1 VVVGQDDK
9 EPIANAARFVYTIAH
24 GGDYQKDWKE
34 DDEST
39 TTKKTA
45 KEAEKHAEECSK
57 LPMDC
62 QLIGKLLENND
73 KLFSDAKAQDVETV
87 FIIAAT
93 VAERFEVETQ
103 RRRWRARRRKWSRDR
118 EF

>member
-1 VVVGQDDK
+1 MTTFFFFRKKRRNRTHTRVNANDRDFSPSLTMSTHKQTCVVVGQDDK

-45 KEAEKHAEECSK
+45 KEAEKHAEEC
-57 LPMDC
+57 
-62 QLIGKLLENND
+62 
-73 KLFSDAKAQDVETV
+73 
-87 FIIAAT
+87 
-93 VAERFEVETQ
+93 
-103 RRRWRARRRKWSRDR
+103 
-118 EF
+118 

>member
-34 DDEST
+34 KDD
-39 TTKKTA
+39 KTA

-62 QLIGKLLENND
+62 QLIAKLLENND
-73 KLFSDAKAQDVETV
+73 KLFSDAKAEDVETV

-93 VAERFEVETQ
+93 VAERFELETE
-103 RRRWRARRRKWSRDR
+103 RK
-118 EF
+118 